1 MIKINQKKRGYL
13 DMPDKVQGGITDLSE
28 PYVSFSSQLIPML
41 CFVLLRKTLI
51 HADK

>member
-1 MIKINQKKRGYL
+1 
-13 DMPDKVQGGITDLSE
+13 MPDKVQGGIIDLFES
-28 PYVSFSSQLIPML
+28 YVSFSSQLIPMF